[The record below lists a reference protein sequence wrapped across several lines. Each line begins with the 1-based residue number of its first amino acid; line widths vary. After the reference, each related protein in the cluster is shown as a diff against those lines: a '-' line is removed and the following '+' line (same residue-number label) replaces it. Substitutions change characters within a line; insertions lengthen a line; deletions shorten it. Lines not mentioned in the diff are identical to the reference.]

1 MKLHTIYVALACAL
15 LLAGCAAGEGSAAAS
30 SAEPSVSTAAEPA
43 ITPEPTVEPIPEP
56 TPAPT
61 PAPASLLEYTTL
73 PLDATQDDST
83 ACQLDTL
90 HISNNPEA
98 ENYAR
103 QFAWGLYNRDV
114 NAVRA
119 ACSDRA
125 LSGSFPLDDLNGLC
139 ITEFSLGGGEY
150 ETPFLTLTV
159 ADPGNTPLLRGQHSY
174 YLDYDSDGK
183 IDWLCLYGPGAAL
196 DYKLSV
202 ARYDQTIED
211 DALPSDGERTFIAT
225 ATGDAAD
232 TLGLI
237 PAAANLECYDN
248 YWLLDDDAQGR
259 YEKRNQQ
266 ALGTVDAPPYGIT
279 RYGVPPE
286 GNALT
291 DNKLEIVCEAL
302 NQHLAALANGSYTG
316 QYYTAP
322 CNEAQ
327 LSAWDAA
334 VPLPVSVTPDV
345 LRSLSTEDCYG
356 TPCTDIWVPL
366 PENCWAILTINSN
379 FSGADTIEFAYLT
392 RYCQA
397 IPDALA
403 AVLPQ

>member
-1 MKLHTIYVALACAL
+1 MKFRIISILTACTL
-15 LLAGCAAGEGSAAAS
+15 LLAGCAAGEGSAS
-30 SAEPSVSTAAEPA
+30 SALAVPSVSTAAEPA
-43 ITPEPTVEPIPEP
+43 ATPEPTS
-56 TPAPT
+56 APNQ
-61 PAPASLLEYTTL
+61 SSQLEYTTL
-73 PLDATQDDST
+73 PLDTAQDAAT
-83 ACQLDTL
+83 ACQLDT
-90 HISNNPEA
+90 IYIPNKPEA
-98 ENYAR
+98 EDYAR
-103 QFAWGLYNRDV
+103 QFAWGLYNRDAD
-114 NAVRA
+114 AVRA

-125 LSGSFPLDDLNGLC
+125 LNGSFLLDDLDGLC
-139 ITEFSLGGGEY
+139 ITAFSLGGGEY
-150 ETPFLTLTV
+150 DTPTLTLTV
-159 ADPGNTPLLRGQHSY
+159 ADPGATPLLRGQHSY
-174 YLDYDSDGK
+174 YMDYDSDGK
-183 IDWLCLYGPGAAL
+183 IGWLCLYGPGAAL

-211 DALPSDGERTFIAT
+211 DALPSDGEHTFIAT

-291 DNKLEIVCEAL
+291 DNKLEVVCEAL

-334 VPLPVSVTPDV
+334 VPLPVAVTPDV

-366 PENCWAILTINSN
+366 SENCWAILTINSN

-397 IPDALA
+397 VPDALA
-403 AVLPQ
+403 AALSQ